1 MDNTNNENTN
11 DEQEVKIND
20 RMKYQEHVL
29 RGYERSWEKIIFW
42 QVEIMT
48 T

>member
-20 RMKYQEHVL
+20 RMKYQEPVL
-29 RGYERSWEKIIFW
+29 RGDER
-42 QVEIMT
+42 
-48 T
+48 